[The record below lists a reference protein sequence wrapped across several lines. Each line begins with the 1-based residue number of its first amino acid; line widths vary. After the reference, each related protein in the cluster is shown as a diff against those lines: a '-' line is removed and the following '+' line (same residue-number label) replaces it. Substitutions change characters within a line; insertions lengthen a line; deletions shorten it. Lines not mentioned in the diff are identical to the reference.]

1 MNKYFKFTVE
11 SALGIGTQYIE
22 FDEDNWA
29 VRQAECH
36 KGRWFNSFE
45 KKHHLELGVI
55 ALFDQQLTE
64 LGMQRG
70 KPIDAEEFE
79 LAWDLS
85 NKKSLEYQL
94 MHPNRVQTVGL

>member
-1 MNKYFKFTVE
+1 MNKYFKFIVE
-11 SALGIGTQYIE
+11 SDLGVGTQYVE

-64 LGMQRG
+64 LGIQRG
-70 KPIDAEEFE
+70 EPIDAEEFE
-79 LAWDLS
+79 LAWNLS

-94 MHPNRVQTVGL
+94 MHPNRVQTVGS

>member
-11 SALGIGTQYIE
+11 SDLGVGTQYIE

-29 VRQAECH
+29 VRQAEYH
-36 KGRWFNSFE
+36 QGRWFNSFE

-70 KPIDAEEFE
+70 KSIDAEEFD
-79 LAWDLS
+79 LAWELS
-85 NKKSLEYQL
+85 NKKLLASHSTFLSRLEETS
-94 MHPNRVQTVGL
+94 R